1 MLIIFAI
8 FILVVFGFIGF
19 SLFVR
24 NDGLTFGSFL
34 SSLFG
39 IGVMGAAIVA
49 NPHYNVWVQGL
60 TGAAELARAEQN
72 RQIRINEAKAR
83 KEAAVYEA
91 EAEVAR
97 ARGVAEA
104 NKIIADSLGGP
115 EGYLR
120 WRYIEMLQE
129 TGDKGR
135 ETIYIPTEAAM
146 PSLEAN
152 RHARSAQKA
161 TVNPPP
167 LRAI

>member
-1 MLIIFAI
+1 MLIIFAV
-8 FILVVFGFIGF
+8 FILLVFGFIGF

-24 NDGLTFGSFL
+24 NDGLSFGSFL
-34 SSLFG
+34 SGLLG
-39 IGVMGAAIVA
+39 LVVMGAAIVA
-49 NPHYNVWVQGL
+49 NPYYNVWVQGL

-72 RQIRINEAKAR
+72 RQIRINEAKA
-83 KEAAVYEA
+83 KNEAAVYEA

-97 ARGVAEA
+97 AKGVAEA

-120 WRYIEMLQE
+120 WRYIEMLQD

-146 PSLEAN
+146 PLLEAN
-152 RHARSAQKA
+152 RRAQQGA
-161 TVNPPP
+161 Q
-167 LRAI
+167 